1 MTIVMDP
8 EGIDFDA
15 VTDDAAT
22 SRQPGRAGR
31 MAVTI
36 LVAAAIAFSPAS
48 LFGVAAWCL
57 YRRREWQRI
66 CSR

>member
-8 EGIDFDA
+8 DDIYFDA
-15 VTDDAAT
+15 VTEDPT
-22 SRQPGRAGR
+22 TPRQPRRAGR

-36 LVAAAIAFSPAS
+36 LVTAAIAFSPAS

>member
-8 EGIDFDA
+8 DGIDFDA
-15 VTDDAAT
+15 VTEDAAN
-22 SRQPGRAGR
+22 SRQPKRAGR
-31 MAVTI
+31 MVVTI
-36 LVAAAIAFSPAS
+36 LVATAIAFSPAS

-57 YRRREWQRI
+57 YRHREWQRI